1 MKKKL
6 LFAIAKL
13 VMIAGVSSS
22 ALADDKW
29 LGNRGSNWEDHVK
42 STKSRAEVRAEL
54 EEARRN
60 GTLQVSNGA
69 FYPQAPQ
76 APQAYQGRSRAEV
89 RAEAVQANRQGNEIF
104 DSIYF
109 GS

>member
-6 LFAIAKL
+6 LFAIANL

-54 EEARRN
+54 EEARKN

-69 FYPQAPQ
+69 FYPQQPQ
-76 APQAYQGRSRAEV
+76 VVQGRTRAEV
-89 RAEAVQANRQGNEIF
+89 RAEAVQANREGNDMF